1 MLELKDIS
9 YYPDGVIEKE
19 AILKDINLILEDN
32 HFYVI
37 TGPNG
42 GGKSSLAKIIMGI
55 YRPTSGR
62 IYLDGEDI
70 TTLGITERAR
80 LGIGYAFQQPPRF
93 KGITVEELLR
103 LSAGKPEQKQGREQ
117 ELGQNQKQSPRQGV
131 VCIGCNYLVDVGL
144 CPKDYVQREV
154 NASLSGGELKR
165 IEIASLL
172 SREEC
177 RLAVFDEPEAGIDLW
192 SFNRLTEIF
201 EKIKQKKDMTT
212 VIISHQERVIKL
224 ADEIILIAD
233 GRIQEK
239 EDKAFFLESIFD
251 SCSCR
256 QECQERV

>member
-9 YYPDGVIEKE
+9 YYPDGVKEPE

-55 YRPTSGR
+55 YRPTSGK

-70 TTLGITERAR
+70 TALGITERAR

-103 LSAGKPEQKQGREQ
+103 LSVGKSAQEQGVEHEQKQRRQ
-117 ELGQNQKQSPRQGV
+117 QNLGPGV
-131 VCIGCNYLVDVGL
+131 ACTGCNYLVDVGL

-172 SREEC
+172 SREDC

-201 EKIKQKKDMTT
+201 EKIKRKKDMTT
-212 VIISHQERVIKL
+212 VIISHQERVIRL